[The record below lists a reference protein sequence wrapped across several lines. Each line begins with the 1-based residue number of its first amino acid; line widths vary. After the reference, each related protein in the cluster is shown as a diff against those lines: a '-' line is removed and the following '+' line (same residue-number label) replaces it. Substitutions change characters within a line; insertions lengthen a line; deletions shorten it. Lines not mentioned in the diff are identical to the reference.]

1 VAKPTTRSQ
10 FKDYCLRRLGHPV
23 IQINVDDDQIADR
36 IDDALQIF
44 HDYHF
49 DGVEKIFMK
58 HQFTQADIDR
68 RWIYCPDAVIFVT
81 GVFPF
86 DDSNSSINMFD
97 LRYQLRLHDL
107 YDFTSVSY
115 VSYEIT
121 MQHIRTLN
129 LLFSGTPQFRFNR
142 HQNRVMLDIDWERDA
157 QLGKYVII
165 ECYRKLQPETITLTG
180 TVSGNT
186 TSNTIIGSGTIFD
199 QEVIEND
206 FVTLSDGQEVQI
218 RKINSP
224 TELTIAATTLSA
236 NVSANTVTKS
246 GVSDVW
252 DDRFLK
258 RYGTAL
264 IKYQWG
270 SNLSKFA
277 GIQMPGGVTLDGPR
291 IMEEARVEIDKIEEE
306 MQSYNVLPSDF
317 IMG

>member
-1 VAKPTTRSQ
+1 MAKPTTRLQ
-10 FKDYCLRRLGHPV
+10 FKDYCLRRLGFPV
-23 IQINVDDDQIADR
+23 IDINVDDDQVEDR
-36 IDDALQIF
+36 IDDALQF
-44 HDYHF
+44 FQDYHF
-49 DGVEKIFMK
+49 DGTEKIYMK
-58 HQFTQADIDR
+58 HQITAEDINR
-68 RWIYCPDAVIFVT
+68 RWIYAPEAVIFVT

-142 HQNRVMLDIDWERDA
+142 HQNKLFLDIDWTRDL
-157 QLGKYVII
+157 QVGEYVIV
-165 ECYRKLQPETITLTG
+165 ECYRKLSPVTINLTG
-180 TVSGNT
+180 TVT
-186 TSNTIIGSGTIFD
+186 ADT
-199 QEVIEND
+199 
-206 FVTLSDGQEVQI
+206 
-218 RKINSP
+218 
-224 TELTIAATTLSA
+224 
-236 NVSANTVTKS
+236 SANTVTGYGTKFDQELLENDFITIGGEDKQVYRITSPTTLELQSPVTANVDNVSVTSS
-246 GVSDVW
+246 GYSDVW

-258 RYGTAL
+258 RYATAL

-291 IMEEARVEIDKIEEE
+291 IMEEAKTEIDKIEEE
-306 MQSYNVLPSDF
+306 MQVYNVLPNE
-317 IMG
+317 IYMG

>member
-1 VAKPTTRSQ
+1 MARPTTRAQ
-10 FKDYCLRRLGHPV
+10 FKDYCLRRLGWPV
-23 IQINVDDDQIADR
+23 IQINVDDDQVEDR
-36 IDDALQIF
+36 IDDALQFF

-49 DGVEKIFMK
+49 DGCEKLYMK
-58 HQFTQADIDR
+58 HQITQTDIDR
-68 RWIYCPDAVIFVT
+68 RWIYCPDAVIAVT
-81 GVFPF
+81 GVLPF

-142 HQNRVMLDIDWERDA
+142 HQNRVMLDIDWSRDVKP
-157 QLGKYVII
+157 GEYVIV
-165 ECYRKLQPETITLTG
+165 ECYRKLDPDTITLTG
-180 TVSGNT
+180 TITGNIS
-186 TSNTIIGSGTIFD
+186 SNTLIGTSTLFD

-206 FVTLSDGQEVQI
+206 FITLSNGQEIQI

-224 TELTIAATTLSA
+224 TEIEIVNSLSA
-236 NVSANTVTKS
+236 NVSGVTATKA

-258 RYGTAL
+258 QYATAK

-291 IMEEARVEIDKIEEE
+291 IMEEAQREIDKIEEE
-306 MQSYNVLPSDF
+306 MQSYNVLPNDF
-317 IMG
+317 MMG

>member
-1 VAKPTTRSQ
+1 MAKPTTRKQ
-10 FKDYCLRRLGHPV
+10 FKDYCKRRLGFPV
-23 IQINVDDDQIADR
+23 IDINVDDDQIEDR
-36 IDDALQIF
+36 IDDALQF
-44 HDYHF
+44 FQDYHF
-49 DGVEKIFMK
+49 DGTEKIFMK
-58 HQFTQADIDR
+58 HQITTEDINR
-68 RWIYCPDAVIFVT
+68 RWIYAPEAVIFVT

-142 HQNRVMLDIDWERDA
+142 HQNKLFLDIDWSGDVQVGE
-157 QLGKYVII
+157 YVIV
-165 ECYRKLQPETITLTG
+165 ECYRKLSPDTINLTG
-180 TVSGNT
+180 TVT
-186 TSNTIIGSGTIFD
+186 ADT
-199 QEVIEND
+199 
-206 FVTLSDGQEVQI
+206 
-218 RKINSP
+218 
-224 TELTIAATTLSA
+224 
-236 NVSANTVTKS
+236 SANTVTGYGTKFDQELLENDFITINGEDKQVYRITSPTTLELQSPISANVDNVSVTSS
-246 GVSDVW
+246 GYSDVW

-258 RYGTAL
+258 RYATAL

-291 IMEEARVEIDKIEEE
+291 IMEEARTELDKIEEE
-306 MQSYNVLPSDF
+306 MYTMSSLPSE
-317 IMG
+317 ILTG